1 MTVRLGQR
9 LRAIR
14 ELMGMTQEKVIERLE
29 LEHNIMMSQQT
40 LSCIENG
47 KRRIDAEKELPA
59 LAYIYGKP
67 IDYFYQSYDNIINS
81 KETTPIENESNIT
94 INLNILTQKD
104 KLQLIIMLV
113 NDLIES
119 TP

>member
-29 LEHNIMMSQQT
+29 LEHNIIMSQQT

-67 IDYFYQSYDNIINS
+67 IDYFYQSCAEIINL
-81 KETTPIENESNIT
+81 KETKPTEHESNIT
-94 INLNILTQKD
+94 IDLNILSQKD
-104 KLQLIIMLV
+104 KLELIIILV
-113 NDLIES
+113 NDLIKS